1 MTTIDSSLELH
12 QSSTHENDLHTT
24 LTDFP
29 HHHKCYLVAERDFR
43 SVNERVGGS
52 LLLFIEADAVNAY
65 YQAPEHEDVI
75 VERARE
81 YLKRLDVVKNTIIV
95 WRLRRQLPRRR
106 SAGQSRVED
115 FAAILVDNL
124 GCFRCV
130 AAPRFFC

>member
-1 MTTIDSSLELH
+1 MFHS
-12 QSSTHENDLHTT
+12 
-24 LTDFP
+24 
-29 HHHKCYLVAERDFR
+29 R
-43 SVNERVGGS
+43 G
-52 LLLFIEADAVNAY
+52 
-65 YQAPEHEDVI
+65 
-75 VERARE
+75 ARE

-130 AAPRFFC
+130 AAPRFFLLNSERTTALEYHMDDILGAWTPRAKK